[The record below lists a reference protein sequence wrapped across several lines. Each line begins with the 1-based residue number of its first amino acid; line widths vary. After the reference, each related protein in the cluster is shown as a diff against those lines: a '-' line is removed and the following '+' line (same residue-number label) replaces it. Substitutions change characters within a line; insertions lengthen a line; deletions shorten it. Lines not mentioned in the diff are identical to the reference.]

1 MPTICDPCLTA
12 TVGIPQGTCAAGTLA
27 PVFCLNGAP
36 NVCIPSA
43 AGLCPPVNTTLAG
56 QGIPCADTRGAPVFC
71 SVAGGS
77 VLRTLPIPCMG
88 IPLNA
93 GNNGTFAGTP
103 IPVNPGIVTPM
114 LTIPSFTNTGCYD
127 AWFSL
132 VIRGTF
138 TMVLPAG
145 GNELRYQV
153 ELDGNPQRFGSIVSG
168 SAQIAQNVYEE
179 LVYDTLFVVAGG
191 VFPAMQLQ
199 WRFILA
205 QGLAATIT
213 NWTLTAQTGA
223 WRSMP
228 DCP

>member
-1 MPTICDPCLTA
+1 MI
-12 TVGIPQGTCAAGTLA
+12 
-27 PVFCLNGAP
+27 
-36 NVCIPSA
+36 
-43 AGLCPPVNTTLAG
+43 
-56 QGIPCADTRGAPVFC
+56 
-71 SVAGGS
+71 
-77 VLRTLPIPCMG
+77 
-88 IPLNA
+88 
-93 GNNGTFAGTP
+93 
-103 IPVNPGIVTPM
+103 
-114 LTIPSFTNTGCYD
+114 
-127 AWFSL
+127 
-132 VIRGTF
+132 
-138 TMVLPAG
+138 LPAG